1 MSKKLMKALMN
12 AVEKGDEAKDEVDGL
27 IESDRKYL
35 GSKYLN
41 SAIVKAVEN
50 GYLEIVKILLEKGAN
65 VNLLTNDD
73 VDATLLYIAMDQGTS
88 EMVELLLENG
98 AVVDELSFEYIMGN
112 RVSITPLLRAVTK
125 LIHGWVP
132 AQTLFHYHDIIKI
145 LLEKG
150 ANVNFQRYDG
160 ATPLYIAVIGGYF
173 ETVKL
178 LLENGADVDLP
189 AVERI
194 DYKPISI
201 TPLFKAVSKLQLEPV
216 PRERS
221 LRYSDI
227 IKILLQY
234 GADMHKKN
242 ENNLSPLDIAE
253 NNPEIKALLIEGDK
267 QNKIVLMHE
276 IYGEQGLV
284 LGDNGMDV
292 GSRKLLY
299 SFLGGKKQKSTRK
312 YKNIKK
318 RKSTRNRPKTKK

>member
-27 IESDRKYL
+27 IESNRKYL
-35 GSKYLN
+35 DLEYLN

-50 GYLEIVKILLEKGAN
+50 GYLEIVKILLKKGAN

-73 VDATLLYIAMDQGTS
+73 VNATLLYIAMDQGKS

-112 RVSITPLLRAVTK
+112 RVSITPLLRAVSK
-125 LIHGWVP
+125 LIYGWVP

-178 LLENGADVDLP
+178 LLENGADVDIP
-189 AVERI
+189 VVERI
-194 DYKPISI
+194 DYTPISI

-227 IKILLQY
+227 ITILLQY
-234 GADMHKKN
+234 GADMNKKN

-253 NNPEIKALLIEGDK
+253 STPEIKTLLI
-267 QNKIVLMHE
+267 
-276 IYGEQGLV
+276 
-284 LGDNGMDV
+284 
-292 GSRKLLY
+292 
-299 SFLGGKKQKSTRK
+299 
-312 YKNIKK
+312 
-318 RKSTRNRPKTKK
+318 